1 MKTIEDKV
9 MDVVLK
15 LAVIKEITGV
25 EQALLELGFD
35 SLKKVELIIQI
46 ENEFETQFDDSEL
59 NPANFRYVKDLVD
72 LVNRHI

>member
-1 MKTIEDKV
+1 MKTVEDKV
-9 MDVVLK
+9 LDVVLK

>member
-9 MDVVLK
+9 LDVVLK

-46 ENEFETQFDDSEL
+46 ENEFQTQFDDSEL

>member
-9 MDVVLK
+9 LDVVLK